1 MKASMVS
8 AKGGRVRVVGIHD
21 IEVSL
26 LFASALMPVNSFDSD
41 ILWNLLL
48 EIVQKVQ
55 QKCSVTC
62 QDPSSDNT
70 SKFDVQDADMHE
82 ASAK

>member
-1 MKASMVS
+1 MT
-8 AKGGRVRVVGIHD
+8 I
-21 IEVSL
+21 
-26 LFASALMPVNSFDSD
+26 NSFDSD

-48 EIVQKVQ
+48 KIVLKVEQKFL
-55 QKCSVTC
+55 VTC

>member
-1 MKASMVS
+1 MT
-8 AKGGRVRVVGIHD
+8 I
-21 IEVSL
+21 
-26 LFASALMPVNSFDSD
+26 NSFDSD

-48 EIVQKVQ
+48 KIVRKVEQKFL
-55 QKCSVTC
+55 VTC
-62 QDPSSDNT
+62 QDPSSYNT

>member
-8 AKGGRVRVVGIHD
+8 AKGGRARVVGIQD
-21 IEVSL
+21 LEVSL
-26 LFASALMPVNSFDSD
+26 LFPSELMTINSFDSD

-48 EIVQKVQ
+48 KIVQKVE
-55 QKCSVTC
+55 QKFLVTC
-62 QDPSSDNT
+62 QDSSSNNT

>member
-8 AKGGRVRVVGIHD
+8 AKGGRARVVGIQD

-26 LFASALMPVNSFDSD
+26 LFPSALMTINSFDSD

-48 EIVQKVQ
+48 KIVQKVE
-55 QKCSVTC
+55 QKFLVTC
-62 QDPSSDNT
+62 QDSSSNNT
-70 SKFDVQDADMHE
+70 SKFDVQDVDMHE

>member
-1 MKASMVS
+1 MKASMLS
-8 AKGGRVRVVGIHD
+8 AKGGRARVVGIQD

-26 LFASALMPVNSFDSD
+26 LFPSALMTINSFDSD

-48 EIVQKVQ
+48 KIVRKVEQKFL
-55 QKCSVTC
+55 VTC
-62 QDPSSDNT
+62 QDPISYNT